1 MKIGITGSIS
11 SVTSDPNSSNVPLGG
26 IIVSVGSTEGL
37 GYQPLVS
44 AGGTAVVSGLGT
56 ISSVSIGNS
65 GSGYRT
71 GIQTIV
77 NVGVQTLST
86 GAPNIE
92 FIGTAAISGGNIVSI
107 AITNPGTGYTSTNP
121 PTVVIDEPLS
131 YDNMPLFYS
140 SNQSGVGSEARANIV
155 VGLGG
160 SVIDFEI
167 TNLGYGYRE
176 GQILTL
182 PTKSRVE
189 VSL

>member
-1 MKIGITGSIS
+1 M
-11 SVTSDPNSSNVPLGG
+11 VA
-26 IIVSVGSTEGL
+26 
-37 GYQPLVS
+37 

-71 GIQTIV
+71 GIQTVV

-92 FIGTAAISGGNIVSI
+92 FIGTAAISGGNIVSV

-121 PTVVIDEPLS
+121 PLVIIDEPLS
-131 YDNMPLFYS
+131 YSNMPLFYS
-140 SNQSGVGSEARANIV
+140 SNQSGVGSEARANVV

-167 TNLGYGYRE
+167 T
-176 GQILTL
+176 Q
-182 PTKSRVE
+182 SRIW
-189 VSL
+189 LW